1 MKRYVTYAVVI
12 TGLAGLGGWAYYTQ
26 HAPARPALEIGATS
40 STAAKAPVSAQGS
53 GSAPAGSGTAP
64 AAGGAGGS
72 RPAGGAAGGGR
83 GPVGVE
89 AERAQS
95 MAITEEVFAVGNL
108 RANESVTIR
117 PEIAGRV
124 VRIGFTE
131 GALVRKGDLLVE
143 LDRSVLLAQVEQAR
157 AELDLSKANYD
168 RTADLAE
175 RKFVSE
181 SAKDQAAAN
190 LSVQQAKL
198 RLAEA
203 QLAKT
208 QIFAPFNG
216 VVGLRNFSVGD
227 YVREAAD
234 LVVLEDVSQMK
245 VDLRLPERFLGELK
259 PGLSV
264 EMRVDAYPQR
274 VFRAALLALDVQVSA
289 DGRAMVAR
297 GMLANQ
303 EFLLRSGMFARAR
316 IVLKERGSAVMVPEE
331 AVYPMGADIYVYK
344 IIDGKAMRTKV
355 ATGVRRD
362 GKVEITEG
370 VAVGELVVTAGQI
383 KLARDGTEVRVQ
395 GAGGGARGGGAAGA
409 AGGGAASDGGA
420 PKGPAPR
427 PAG

>member
-181 SAKDQAAAN
+181 SARDHTGGCSATCGRTAAAFC
-190 LSVQQAKL
+190 SGCF
-198 RLAEA
+198 LARS
-203 QLAKT
+203 LAWPM
-208 QIFAPFNG
+208 A
-216 VVGLRNFSVGD
+216 RSSCSSAWCC
-227 YVREAAD
+227 R
-234 LVVLEDVSQMK
+234 
-245 VDLRLPERFLGELK
+245 RFF
-259 PGLSV
+259 P
-264 EMRVDAYPQR
+264 
-274 VFRAALLALDVQVSA
+274 
-289 DGRAMVAR
+289 VAR
-297 GMLANQ
+297 
-303 EFLLRSGMFARAR
+303 
-316 IVLKERGSAVMVPEE
+316 
-331 AVYPMGADIYVYK
+331 
-344 IIDGKAMRTKV
+344 
-355 ATGVRRD
+355 RR
-362 GKVEITEG
+362 
-370 VAVGELVVTAGQI
+370 
-383 KLARDGTEVRVQ
+383 R
-395 GAGGGARGGGAAGA
+395 
-409 AGGGAASDGGA
+409 
-420 PKGPAPR
+420 
-427 PAG
+427 

>member
-1 MKRYVTYAVVI
+1 
-12 TGLAGLGGWAYYTQ
+12 
-26 HAPARPALEIGATS
+26 
-40 STAAKAPVSAQGS
+40 
-53 GSAPAGSGTAP
+53 
-64 AAGGAGGS
+64 
-72 RPAGGAAGGGR
+72 
-83 GPVGVE
+83 
-89 AERAQS
+89 
-95 MAITEEVFAVGNL
+95 
-108 RANESVTIR
+108 
-117 PEIAGRV
+117 
-124 VRIGFTE
+124 
-131 GALVRKGDLLVE
+131 
-143 LDRSVLLAQVEQAR
+143 
-157 AELDLSKANYD
+157 
-168 RTADLAE
+168 
-175 RKFVSE
+175 
-181 SAKDQAAAN
+181 
-190 LSVQQAKL
+190 VQQAKL

-274 VFRAALLALDVQVSA
+274 VFRAAISALDVQVSA
-289 DGRAMVAR
+289 DGRALIAR

-331 AVYPMGADIYVYK
+331 AVYPMGADVFVYK
-344 IIDGKAMRTKV
+344 IIDGKAMRARV

-370 VAVGELVVTAGQI
+370 VVVGDLVVTAGQI

-395 GAGGGARGGGAAGA
+395 SAGGGPRGGGASDS
-409 AGGGAASDGGA
+409 GAASGGGGQGGA
-420 PKGPAPR
+420 PKGPATR

>member
-1 MKRYVTYAVVI
+1 
-12 TGLAGLGGWAYYTQ
+12 
-26 HAPARPALEIGATS
+26 
-40 STAAKAPVSAQGS
+40 
-53 GSAPAGSGTAP
+53 
-64 AAGGAGGS
+64 
-72 RPAGGAAGGGR
+72 
-83 GPVGVE
+83 
-89 AERAQS
+89 

-131 GALVRKGDLLVE
+131 GALVRMGDLLVE

-175 RKFVSE
+175 RKFVSA

-274 VFRAALLALDVQVSA
+274 VFRAAISALDVQVSA
-289 DGRAMVAR
+289 DGRALIAR

-303 EFLLRSGMFARAR
+303 ESLLRSGMFARAR

-331 AVYPMGADIYVYK
+331 AVYPMGADVFVYK
-344 IIDGKAMRTKV
+344 IIDGKAMRARV

-370 VAVGELVVTAGQI
+370 VVVGDLVVTAGQI

-395 GAGGGARGGGAAGA
+395 N
-409 AGGGAASDGGA
+409 
-420 PKGPAPR
+420 
-427 PAG
+427 

>member
-1 MKRYVTYAVVI
+1 
-12 TGLAGLGGWAYYTQ
+12 
-26 HAPARPALEIGATS
+26 
-40 STAAKAPVSAQGS
+40 
-53 GSAPAGSGTAP
+53 
-64 AAGGAGGS
+64 
-72 RPAGGAAGGGR
+72 
-83 GPVGVE
+83 VGVE
-89 AERAQS
+89 AERAHP

-175 RKFVSE
+175 RKFVSA

-234 LVVLEDVSQMK
+234 LVVLEDVSRMK

-274 VFRAALLALDVQVSA
+274 VFRAALSALDVQVSA
-289 DGRAMVAR
+289 DGRALIAR

-316 IVLKERGSAVMVPEE
+316 IVLKERSSAVMVPEE
-331 AVYPMGADIYVYK
+331 AVYPMGADTYVYK
-344 IIDGKAMRTKV
+344 IIEGKAMRAKV
-355 ATGVRRD
+355 VTGVRRD

-370 VAVGELVVTAGQI
+370 VAVGDLVVTAGQI

-395 GAGGGARGGGAAGA
+395 S
-409 AGGGAASDGGA
+409 AGGGAAPDGGRQGGA